1 MKKIV
6 WIGVLLALP
15 VIGFFGYRLM
25 HPSLHMHFVYRP
37 VLLTDEQTDY
47 MRTHPNETP
56 MGLTGKETYM
66 KHVNLVLQIR
76 NEGEIYTGGVLRL
89 HVEGSEDWREIQVSE
104 VAPKNSKDGMSLQ
117 EYMIPLGIQNF
128 SQSDK
133 PIHVDIDVFNMWVA
147 ERSGG
152 RPKSRYFRPNFRC
165 EYYLRSDAQIE
176 RVGDVAF

>member
-1 MKKIV
+1 MKKKLI
-6 WIGVLLALP
+6 WICILLLP

-25 HPSLHMHFVYRP
+25 HPSLHMHFVYRS
-37 VLLTDEQTDY
+37 VLLTDEQTNY
-47 MRTHPNETP
+47 VRTHPNEML

-89 HVEGSEDWREIQVSE
+89 RVEGSENWREIQISE

-117 EYMIPLGIQNF
+117 KYVIPLGVQNF

-133 PIHVDIDVFNMWVA
+133 PIH
-147 ERSGG
+147 
-152 RPKSRYFRPNFRC
+152 
-165 EYYLRSDAQIE
+165 
-176 RVGDVAF
+176 